1 VKLWDLSQGS
11 SPKQPLHQLDCL
23 VSVFLVIYKHGTT
36 NSRMLVTTVNCMIA
50 MALVLKFI

>member
-1 VKLWDLSQGS
+1 MKLWDLSQGS